1 MTHSLR
7 TTVVEVFWTMV
18 RPRGERAG
26 RDTGLVDIV
35 LDIVLDIA
43 LVTHLHSWAPYL
55 QVSRSCKIELQ
66 LGQGL

>member
-35 LDIVLDIA
+35 LDIA
-43 LVTHLHSWAPYL
+43 LVTHLHSWTPYL